1 MNFNTGEI
9 VTLRHFSGKNLH
21 RSVIITSDDY
31 KVSLKPA
38 KEFIIFN
45 YFENDPIV
53 LGYRYNNEVYIGEGT
68 ILGLNY
74 RNAVV
79 DIKVNSLQLTEEK
92 REYERFP
99 TSLCAHITCSTD
111 KSIAYIR
118 NISNAGMSVCSRTG
132 YEEGQEIEI
141 EMNLKEHLLSVK
153 AQVIWKQRGINDYEY
168 GIKMVGMDFA
178 KKEILN
184 KYLEGLEAEQENLTR
199 MIKDELGCVC
209 K

>member
-1 MNFNTGEI
+1 
-9 VTLRHFSGKNLH
+9 
-21 RSVIITSDDY
+21 
-31 KVSLKPA
+31 
-38 KEFIIFN
+38 
-45 YFENDPIV
+45 
-53 LGYRYNNEVYIGEGT
+53 
-68 ILGLNY
+68 
-74 RNAVV
+74 
-79 DIKVNSLQLTEEK
+79 
-92 REYERFP
+92 
-99 TSLCAHITCSTD
+99 
-111 KSIAYIR
+111 
-118 NISNAGMSVCSRTG
+118 MSVCSRTG